1 MLVAMRKAAF
11 VIMAILAGFTS
22 SMMAQETKIPICRK
36 FMEQYGQN
44 MSMNRPLG
52 KAVSR
57 FVMPD

>member
-1 MLVAMRKAAF
+1 MLT
-11 VIMAILAGFTS
+11 ILAGFTS

-44 MSMNRPLG
+44 MSMNQPLG